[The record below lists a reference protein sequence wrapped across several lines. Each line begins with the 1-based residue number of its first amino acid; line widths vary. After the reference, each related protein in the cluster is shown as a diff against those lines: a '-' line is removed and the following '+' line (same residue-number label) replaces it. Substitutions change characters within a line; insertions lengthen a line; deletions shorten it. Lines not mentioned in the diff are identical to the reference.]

1 MVSDDT
7 AGTGLDTVIGGST
20 RDPARAATIVAEARQ
35 CEQDGD
41 RQGAIDAYRRA
52 IECDDA
58 AETMF
63 RLAYLLDLSGE
74 EDDALQLY
82 EELAGRTDP
91 PINAL
96 LNLAVLYEDRDQW
109 VRAEKCLRQ
118 ILDTDPNHERAR
130 LFMKDVLASKDMLYD
145 EENDR
150 DRLRRDALLDTPVTD
165 FELSVR
171 ARNCLKKMQIRTLGD
186 LLKITEA
193 ELLSYKN
200 FGETSLTEIKEM
212 LSAKGLR
219 LGQGLEGGAYSRV
232 RKDIIEQLRGK
243 APEAVLNKSISALE
257 LSVRARKALQ
267 LLNIQSIGE
276 LAART
281 EAELM
286 GVKNFGSTSLDEIKA
301 KLADFGLGLRTLEE
315 AAATGD

>member
-1 MVSDDT
+1 MV
-7 AGTGLDTVIGGST
+7 AEGGLDTLIGGVST
-20 RDPARAATIVAEARQ
+20 RDPQQAAKLVEQGRACEAA
-35 CEQDGD
+35 GD
-41 RQGAIDAYRRA
+41 RQGAVDAYRRA

-58 AETMF
+58 AETIF
-63 RLAYLLDLSGE
+63 RLAFLLDLSGE
-74 EDDALQLY
+74 EDEAIALY
-82 EELAGRTDP
+82 ETLASRTDP

-96 LNLAVLYEDRDQW
+96 LNLAILYEDRSQW

-118 ILDTDPNHERAR
+118 VLETDPNNERAR
-130 LFMKDVLASKDMLYD
+130 LFMKDVGASKDMLYD
-145 EENDR
+145 EEHDR

-165 FELSVR
+165 FEPSVR

-212 LSAKGLR
+212 LSARGLR
-219 LGQGLEGGAYSRV
+219 LGQGLEGGAYARV
-232 RKDIIEQLRGK
+232 RKDIIDQLRGK
-243 APEAVLNKSISALE
+243 ASDAVLNKPISSLE

-267 LLNIQSIGE
+267 LLNISSVGE

-286 GVKNFGSTSLDEIKA
+286 GVKNFGTTSLDEIKK
-301 KLADFGLGLRTLEE
+301 KLGDFGLSLRALEPGEE
-315 AAATGD
+315 A